1 MVRSSFSG
9 SKQALGADI
18 GAQKNYVTSK
28 ATQNNLIGGI
38 TGPAAATLV
47 NRAGTDVAIAGQK
60 SLMNLNEAQRQQ
72 EYNAALQ
79 DKALQTQTDQAN
91 NQVFAQGMQGAG
103 SLLGGII
110 SLVNPLAGAGVK
122 AATNVASDAVTPQQ
136 PATQPTSQAPMANYY
151 APNYGINGPGG
162 QDPNLY
168 NTGLNGQVPN
178 LYNTGLNGQAYNYQT
193 GRYEKLW

>member
-1 MVRSSFSG
+1 MATSSYSDMVRSSFSG

-136 PATQPTSQAPMANYY
+136 PATQPTSQSPTANYS
-151 APNYGINGPGG
+151 APNYGLNLTK
-162 QDPNLY
+162 PNNIYKSLY
-168 NTGLNGQVPN
+168 NLSF
-178 LYNTGLNGQAYNYQT
+178 
-193 GRYEKLW
+193 